1 MHANFCKINLGSCHR
16 LRNIFTTKIS
26 RFTVLVILFCHSF
39 TLCVSLFLPLS
50 LLPFLFISIQGYFII
65 PIAVFAILSSL
76 FLVVLPILQKPR
88 PTLLALSATF
98 IGIPFYIFLV
108 METPWKLRPAF
119 LDRISSKFKP
129 NVYVC
134 LLLCQVFAVCT
145 FC

>member
-1 MHANFCKINLGSCHR
+1 M
-16 LRNIFTTKIS
+16 
-26 RFTVLVILFCHSF
+26 ILFCHIF

-50 LLPFLFISIQGYFII
+50 PPLSHQGYFII

-108 METPWKLRPAF
+108 METPRKLRPAF

-145 FC
+145 FCLARILLFTLSRTGIFYCFLIRPWVTQKII